1 MVALIPCTDMVEYGN
16 KLSALITAHVR
27 TDHTITFIDCANSI
41 SPYLFERDD
50 LQSIKQQLFV
60 ARIERLHDL
69 VDAIERLPFDP
80 LFQQSDMLLVSSWAS
95 LLADVPVRE
104 RTSVRHR
111 VLSVLNRLE
120 QRQHLSIVVLDVNSP
135 WATPYLQSGTLSMA
149 N

>member
-1 MVALIPCTDMVEYGN
+1 MVALIPCTDMVEYGS

-27 TDHTITFIDCANSI
+27 ADRTITFIDCANSI
-41 SPYLFERDD
+41 SPYLFSRDD
-50 LQSIKQQLFV
+50 LRSIKEQLFV

-69 VDAIERLPFDP
+69 IDAIERLPFDP

-95 LLADVPVRE
+95 LLADVPVTE
-104 RTSVRHR
+104 RTAVLHR

-120 QRQHLSIVVLDVNSP
+120 QRQHLSVVVLDVNSL
-135 WATPYLQSGTLSMA
+135 WATPYLQNGTLSIA